1 MSVCLSVCLSLSLNF
16 FSIPKIVKYAGF
28 FLFHMNRTHTCNGKL
43 GIGTTTQKKEYKI
56 NEKTITI
63 NFQAET

>member
-1 MSVCLSVCLSLSLNF
+1 MLD
-16 FSIPKIVKYAGF
+16 F

-63 NFQAET
+63 NYQKT